1 MLGLKI
7 FYYSMHYTILCHAAS
22 IIPHTFSLSLSP
34 LLQSFCL
41 CLFLSLHHSLSF
53 SLSLALSISLF
64 FYLYISIS
72 LSVSDSHSFY
82 LSISISPSL
91 SLFLSPSLSLSLT
104 HSISS
109 SPSLSLYV
117 FHFQIGALANVG
129 LATSKGLIGYSV
141 NSTGRYIGFV
151 CVLSN
156 SIQFQDSWCYTVSY
170 HTASCLVVSSKRN
183 HFFES
188 YRDNHDESF
197 CN

>member
-1 MLGLKI
+1 MLGFKT

-41 CLFLSLHHSLSF
+41 CLLLSLHLSLFLSLSLTLYFSLSLSLTLSLPLLLSLSPTLSLFIFFLSLCLRLSF
-53 SLSLALSISLF
+53 SLSLF
-64 FYLYISIS
+64 
-72 LSVSDSHSFY
+72 
-82 LSISISPSL
+82 
-91 SLFLSPSLSLSLT
+91 
-104 HSISS
+104 
-109 SPSLSLYV
+109 V

-141 NSTGRYIGFV
+141 NSTGRYIGFA

-170 HTASCLVVSSKRN
+170 HTASCLVISSKCN
-183 HFFES
+183 HFYES
-188 YRDNHDESF
+188 YCDNHDESF

>member
-1 MLGLKI
+1 MLHQSYPTL
-7 FYYSMHYTILCHAAS
+7 SLCLSLHSCSPSAS
-22 IIPHTFSLSLSP
+22 VSSFLSITLSLFLSLSLSP
-34 LLQSFCL
+34 
-41 CLFLSLHHSLSF
+41 
-53 SLSLALSISLF
+53 
-64 FYLYISIS
+64 
-72 LSVSDSHSFY
+72 SHSF
-82 LSISISPSL
+82 SISISPSL
-91 SLFLSPSLSLSLT
+91 SLSPPLTLSISLSLSLHLSLCFSLPLS
-104 HSISS
+104 HSHSLTLS
-109 SPSLSLYV
+109 LPLLLSLYV

-197 CN
+197 CNQFYGS